1 MKVVEFKNTE
11 DFISFLRANIA
22 NEKIKE
28 LIPII
33 DHFNGI
39 NQGCG
44 CKRNERANIFNSY
57 YENKIINIQIE
68 IANEIKSIVNGDKLI
83 FYKNNQNEIL
93 KEF

>member
-1 MKVVEFKNTE
+1 MKKIEFKTVE
-11 DFISFLRANIA
+11 DFISFLKNNIA
-22 NEKIKE
+22 NENIKD

-44 CKRNERANIFNSY
+44 CKRNERANIFKSY
-57 YENKIINIQIE
+57 YENKILNLSETIKK
-68 IANEIKSIVNGDKLI
+68 EIKDIFKVEYVV
-83 FYKNNQNEIL
+83 FYKDRSEEIL